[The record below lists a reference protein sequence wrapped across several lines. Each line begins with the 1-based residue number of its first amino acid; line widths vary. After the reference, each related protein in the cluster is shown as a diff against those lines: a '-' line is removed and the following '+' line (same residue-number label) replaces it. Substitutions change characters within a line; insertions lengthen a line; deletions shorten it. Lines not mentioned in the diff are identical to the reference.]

1 MPDAALAAKPDA
13 VMPDAAMTDAA
24 MPAFPVPVFAA
35 ALLLYLLLRLVLRGE
50 GNGWQR
56 ALVGLAAMQSLIVA
70 GTQFY
75 GIEALRP
82 VQPVTATLVPVAAY
96 LAFLASAV
104 RPVEPRDGAHLA
116 APVFTAFCLA
126 FAPVTLD
133 AVIVLIFLAYG
144 AAMLLALRG
153 GEDALPRIRLES
165 GGPSLTGWRL
175 LALLLIGSALSD
187 LAITLADFAGAMAW
201 RGAIVSLTS
210 SLLLL
215 ALGLAGLERAGD
227 EPADEPDGQTLAHQP
242 PTDAATLEADR
253 ALVARARALL
263 QAQKL
268 AADPD
273 LTLARLARRLGVPAK
288 ALSAAVNRTE
298 DHNVSQFVNAV
309 RIESACAALKAGAP
323 VTQAMFDAGFRT
335 KSNFNREFR
344 RLTGLSPTEWR
355 AQGAVPAM
363 GQSPPRP

>member
-1 MPDAALAAKPDA
+1 MPEAAPFAAPFAAHLAS
-13 VMPDAAMTDAA
+13 
-24 MPAFPVPVFAA
+24 MPAFPVPVFVA
-35 ALLLYLLLRLVLRGE
+35 ALLLYLLLRLILRGE

-82 VQPVTATLVPVAAY
+82 VQPVTATLVPVAAF

-104 RPVEPRDGAHLA
+104 RPVDPARDWVHLG
-116 APVFTAFCLA
+116 APVFTAFCLV

-133 AVIVLIFLAYG
+133 AAIVLVFVAYALAL
-144 AAMLLALRG
+144 LLAMRG
-153 GEDALPRIRLES
+153 GADALPRIRLES
-165 GGPSLTGWRL
+165 GGPSLTAWRL
-175 LALLLIGSALSD
+175 LALLLLGSALSD
-187 LAITLADFAGAMAW
+187 LAITIADLAGAIAW

-227 EPADEPDGQTLAHQP
+227 EPEDEPGVPSEPSGPASDP
-242 PTDAATLEADR
+242 ATAEADR
-253 ALVARARALL
+253 ALVERARSLL
-263 QAQKL
+263 RAQNL

-288 ALSAAVNRTE
+288 ALSVAVNRAE
-298 DHNVSQFVNAV
+298 GRNVSQFVNAFRV
-309 RIESACAALKAGAP
+309 EAACAALAAGAP
-323 VTQAMFDAGFRT
+323 VTQAMLDSGFRT

-344 RLTGLSPTEWR
+344 RITGASPTDWR
-355 AQGAVPAM
+355 AARPAPVTAD
-363 GQSPPRP
+363 PPRT

>member
-1 MPDAALAAKPDA
+1 MPDAALAA
-13 VMPDAAMTDAA
+13 
-24 MPAFPVPVFAA
+24 MPAFPVSVFAA

-70 GTQFY
+70 GTQHY

-82 VQPVTATLVPVAAY
+82 VQPVTATLVPAAAY

-104 RPVEPRDGAHLA
+104 RPIDPARDWVHLGG
-116 APVFTAFCLA
+116 PVFTAFCLA
-126 FAPVTLD
+126 FAPATLD
-133 AVIVLIFLAYG
+133 AVIVLVFLAYG
-144 AAMLLALRG
+144 GVMLLALRG

-165 GGPSLTGWRL
+165 GGPSLTAWRL

-187 LAITLADFAGAMAW
+187 LAITLADLAGAMAW

-210 SLLLL
+210 SLLML

-227 EPADEPDGQTLAHQP
+227 EPQGEAAEDDARPETPAA
-242 PTDAATLEADR
+242 DAATLEADR
-253 ALVARARALL
+253 ALVARARAVLT
-263 QAQKL
+263 AQKL

-288 ALSAAVNRTE
+288 ALSAAVNRAE
-298 DHNVSQFVNAV
+298 GHNVSQFVNAV
-309 RIESACAALKAGAP
+309 RVEAACADLATGAP
-323 VTQAMFDAGFRT
+323 VTQAMLDAGFRT

-355 AQGAVPAM
+355 AKGAPPAT
-363 GQSPPRP
+363 GETPPRP

>member
-1 MPDAALAAKPDA
+1 MPEPTHFIAPFTAHLAS
-13 VMPDAAMTDAA
+13 

-35 ALLLYLLLRLVLRGE
+35 ALLLYLLLRLLLRGE

-56 ALVGLAAMQSLIVA
+56 ALVGLAALQSLIVA
-70 GTQFY
+70 ATQFY

-82 VQPVTATLVPVAAY
+82 VQPVTATLVPAAAY

-104 RPVEPRDGAHLA
+104 RPVDPARDWVHLG

-133 AVIVLIFLAYG
+133 AVIVLVFIAYG
-144 AAMLLALRG
+144 TAMLLALRG
-153 GEDALPRIRLES
+153 GEDSLPRIRLES
-165 GGPSLTGWRL
+165 GGPSLTAWRL
-175 LALLLIGSALSD
+175 LALLLLGSALSD
-187 LAITLADFAGAMAW
+187 LAITLADLAGAMAW
-201 RGAIVSLTS
+201 RGVIVSLTS

-227 EPADEPDGQTLAHQP
+227 EPDEEADALPLSPAPASDS
-242 PTDAATLEADR
+242 ATFEADR

-273 LTLARLARRLGVPAK
+273 LTLARLARRLSVPAK
-288 ALSAAVNRTE
+288 ALSGAVNRVE
-298 DHNVSQFVNAV
+298 GRNVSQFVNAFRV
-309 RIESACAALKAGAP
+309 EAACAALTAGAP
-323 VTQAMFDAGFRT
+323 VTQAMLDAGFRT

-355 AQGAVPAM
+355 TAG
-363 GQSPPRP
+363 SPSPTGEIAPRP

>member
-1 MPDAALAAKPDA
+1 MPDASP
-13 VMPDAAMTDAA
+13 AA
-24 MPAFPVPVFAA
+24 MPAFPIPLFAA
-35 ALLLYLLLRLVLRGE
+35 MLLLYLLLRLILRGE

-56 ALVGLAAMQSLIVA
+56 ALVGLAALQSLIVA
-70 GTQFY
+70 GAQFY
-75 GIEALRP
+75 GIAALRP
-82 VQPVTATLVPVAAY
+82 VQPITATLVPVAAY

-104 RPVEPRDGAHLA
+104 RPVDPARDWVHLG

-144 AAMLLALRG
+144 AAMLLALGG

-165 GGPSLTGWRL
+165 GGPSLTAWRL

-187 LAITLADFAGAMAW
+187 LAITLADLAGAIAW
-201 RGAIVSLTS
+201 RGVIVSLTS

-227 EPADEPDGQTLAHQP
+227 EPAEEPDGQPLTPEPA
-242 PTDAATLEADR
+242 TDAATLEADR

-288 ALSAAVNRTE
+288 ALSMAVNRAE
-298 DHNVSQFVNAV
+298 GHNVSQFVNAV
-309 RIESACAALKAGAP
+309 RVEAACAALAAGAP

-355 AQGAVPAM
+355 AKGAPLPT
-363 GQSPPRP
+363 GETPPRP